1 MIKLNR
7 EQPMPVKII
16 IPGSLKRWFDGKN
29 EYSCRGERIIDCID
43 CLEERFP
50 GVKEHLID
58 PKGNISNVL
67 IFLNGDNLRSLDGL
81 STAVKD
87 GDEISIIPLA
97 AGG

>member
-1 MIKLNR
+1 
-7 EQPMPVKII
+7 MPVKII
-16 IPGSLKRWFDGKN
+16 IPGSLKRWFEGET
-29 EYSCRGERIIDCID
+29 EYSCQGDQGERILDCID
-43 CLEERFP
+43 RLEKRFP

-81 STAVKD
+81 STTVKD